1 MICKFKILILLGYIF
16 LISSVLAEEEE
27 IYLKAISD
35 QIQVITKDLK
45 TLEKAVYQKSD
56 VVSSKSSSLINSNG
70 LNEDIMTKHLLKL
83 NEIEDQFRELT
94 NKFEE
99 VNFKLDKLS
108 TRVTKIQSDNQL
120 RFSDLESGEINST
133 KQKQTK
139 LPGSTKPQDFGAAPA
154 YQTTNLPKEQSINS
168 VESAKTVISE
178 EPEKRESL
186 LPDKPAEDQ
195 YEFAVSFM
203 KIGDYETAEFA
214 LKEFIDKNR
223 DHDLAGSAQYW
234 YGETF
239 RIRQLYSD
247 AATAYLDGYQNYPKS
262 NKAPDNLLKLGITMV
277 QLGEKDQ
284 GCKMIS
290 GLKKEY
296 PKASKSV
303 LQKAQ
308 YEQKNSSVNLKNGF
322 KDFKDLSNIFLNFK
336 KKLDKLKKQNY
347 LVAVSGGPDS
357 LALVALSKA
366 YNYLNK
372 TKFLYVLVDHNIR
385 KNSHLEAKKV
395 KDLLNEKKIN
405 LKIFTNK
412 KKITRNIQAE
422 ARNIRYEILINYCKK
437 NKIGTLLT
445 AHNLEDQVETFLIRL
460 SRGSGLKGLAAMRP
474 LRKID
479 RRINLYRPLLDIK
492 KKYLIKIS
500 KNIFGKYLKDPSNKD
515 TKYLRAKIRSLKK
528 PLETSGIKYDQI
540 FKSIQNLSSSKAT
553 LDQYLKKVFKGLIV
567 KKNKE
572 VLINFKKFEEL
583 SNDIKIALLNESIKK
598 LKKNYYDLRSKKI
611 KNLIEDIS
619 KQNFKKSTLGGCIFF
634 KNGDYLRIK
643 SEFL

>member
-1 MICKFKILILLGYIF
+1 MF
-16 LISSVLAEEEE
+16 LIIRINTIIYLIVFSFFVTFIHAEEEE

-56 VVSSKSSSLINSNG
+56 AVSLKSSNSINTDG

-108 TRVTKIQSDNQL
+108 TRVTKIQSDTQL
-120 RFSDLESGEINST
+120 RFSDLETETVDT
-133 KQKQTK
+133 KKNK
-139 LPGSTKPQDFGAAPA
+139 KKSLPGSNKPQDFGAAPA
-154 YQTTNLPKEQSINS
+154 YETSNLPKEQSINS

-178 EPEKRESL
+178 EPEKRSSL
-186 LPDKPAEDQ
+186 LPNKPAEEQ

-214 LKEFIDKNR
+214 LKEFIDKNK

-262 NKAPDNLLKLGITMV
+262 KKAPDNLLKLGITMV

-308 YEQKNSSVNLKNGF
+308 YEQKKF
-322 KDFKDLSNIFLNFK
+322 K
-336 KKLDKLKKQNY
+336 
-347 LVAVSGGPDS
+347 
-357 LALVALSKA
+357 
-366 YNYLNK
+366 
-372 TKFLYVLVDHNIR
+372 
-385 KNSHLEAKKV
+385 
-395 KDLLNEKKIN
+395 
-405 LKIFTNK
+405 
-412 KKITRNIQAE
+412 
-422 ARNIRYEILINYCKK
+422 CK
-437 NKIGTLLT
+437 
-445 AHNLEDQVETFLIRL
+445 
-460 SRGSGLKGLAAMRP
+460 S
-474 LRKID
+474 
-479 RRINLYRPLLDIK
+479 
-492 KKYLIKIS
+492 
-500 KNIFGKYLKDPSNKD
+500 
-515 TKYLRAKIRSLKK
+515 
-528 PLETSGIKYDQI
+528 
-540 FKSIQNLSSSKAT
+540 
-553 LDQYLKKVFKGLIV
+553 
-567 KKNKE
+567 
-572 VLINFKKFEEL
+572 
-583 SNDIKIALLNESIKK
+583 
-598 LKKNYYDLRSKKI
+598 
-611 KNLIEDIS
+611 
-619 KQNFKKSTLGGCIFF
+619 
-634 KNGDYLRIK
+634 
-643 SEFL
+643 